1 MVFIELTR
9 VGAHGAVLIWA
20 HCWAAMRTAWQC
32 AMARGDV
39 ERHPQHARAGGE
51 GGHGSAG
58 AGGAG
63 RAFGHRRLR
72 STGWRR

>member
-1 MVFIELTR
+1 MVFIELAR

-20 HCWAAMRTAWQC
+20 RCWAAMRTAWQC

-58 AGGAG
+58 AGDAR